1 MMVLAL
7 SAPRCIIYNYC
18 KQIRLHIEPA
28 IHAPRMSKFHVW
40 FIKTLKCLRPKEKV
54 SV

>member
-7 SAPRCIIYNYC
+7 SAPRCTIYNYC

-28 IHAPRMSKFHVW
+28 MSKFHVW